1 MAVIGSHLLKTE
13 REGIMP
19 KEKCINTSVV
29 AMQPIHGK
37 ISAAIVLGFCVPRQG
52 LPVTPHMRFV
62 KADLRP
68 KL

>member
-1 MAVIGSHLLKTE
+1 
-13 REGIMP
+13 MP
-19 KEKCINTSVV
+19 KEKCINTSVA

-52 LPVTPHMRFV
+52 LPVTPHMRFI

-68 KL
+68 TL